1 MAILGSIIANLGMN
15 TANFK
20 AGVKTATTQLER
32 FSHTAKRKFREI
44 NKSAGVTAERIGA
57 IGAVGFGALVKNA
70 IDSADQMEKINR
82 RLGISTEAL
91 SQLKFAAEQS
101 GIAFNQ
107 LTMGMQRMQR
117 RVAEAA
123 QGTGEAKDALI
134 ELGLSAQQLN
144 KMSLDQ
150 QLLAVADAMQGLEE
164 SGDKTRLAMKLFDS
178 EGVALLQMFEEGK
191 IGIEELMAE
200 ADKLGLTLNN
210 KTAKGAAAAND
221 AINRAKAAMQGAAL
235 QAAENTAPA
244 IEHLAN
250 QFSSVIPLGVNL
262 AIKGLYKFQQVAGSS
277 LAWIVEKYATLHLVI
292 GDALGRLGF
301 HQQALAEFKD
311 AEVLANFAQSLQNVA
326 DGAAAAESQLN
337 ETKHTVGEMAANPD
351 AKDANTQINL
361 MTEGLAAAQ
370 QEAAKLGETMSVD
383 LFDSSKNA
391 FEQIQDQFKQTLK
404 NMINDWISS
413 GIRDLFKNLGFF
425 SGKGGFFKS
434 LFPGFATG
442 GSFTVGGRGGTDNN
456 LVAFR
461 ASRGEQVTVSTPAQ
475 QAAMGGGG
483 GIVFQNSY
491 DFSGSTLSEAE
502 VRQMIEQSQQMTKRQ
517 IQNEMIRGRF

>member
-191 IGIEELMAE
+191 IGIQELMTE

-221 AINRAKAAMQGAAL
+221 AMNRAKAAMQGAAL

-244 IEHLAN
+244 IEHMGNVLS
-250 QFSSVIPLGVNL
+250 QTIPAAVTTAVEAFYVLQREGLKVLSFIVHKYGEMMDSLRTL
-262 AIKGLYKFQQVAGSS
+262 AIVGGFDELAKTFQESS
-277 LAWIVEKYATLHLVI
+277 E
-292 GDALGRLGF
+292 
-301 HQQALAEFKD
+301 
-311 AEVLANFAQSLQNVA
+311 FAQMFAQNLLKSS
-326 DGAAAAESQLN
+326 GEAEKVLDSIAKS
-337 ETKHTVGEMAANPD
+337 KHEVGEMVANP
-351 AKDANTQINL
+351 AAEATAAVQT
-361 MTEGLAAAQ
+361 MTEGLAKAQ
-370 QEAAKLGETMSVD
+370 QEAAQLGETMSVD
-383 LFDSSKNA
+383 LFESSKNA

-404 NMINDWISS
+404 NMINEWISS

-475 QAAMGGGG
+475 QAAMSGAG
-483 GIVFQNSY
+483 GIIFNNSY
-491 DFSGSTLSEAE
+491 DFSGSTLSEPE
-502 VRQMIEQSQQMTKRQ
+502 VRQMIEQSQRVTEQN
-517 IQNEMIRGRF
+517 IQNKMIRGRF